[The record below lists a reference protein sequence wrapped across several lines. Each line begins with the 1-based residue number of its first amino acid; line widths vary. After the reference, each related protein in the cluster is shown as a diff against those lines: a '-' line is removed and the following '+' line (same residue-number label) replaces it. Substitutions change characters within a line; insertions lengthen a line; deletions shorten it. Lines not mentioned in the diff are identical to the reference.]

1 MSDSKNLPTHV
12 AVIMDGNGR
21 WAKTHNRPRDF
32 GHQRGAK
39 VLEKISLYANEIGIT
54 YMTVYA
60 FSTENWNRPDKEVKG
75 LMNLLRRY
83 LKGHIKDSNK
93 NNLKI
98 KVIGDTRALPEDIQ
112 ELIIQLEDI
121 TKDKNGMILNIAL
134 NYGGR
139 DEIIRGISKLLK
151 DVKSGKIEE
160 SQVDEVVFSR
170 YLDTAHMPDPD
181 LLIRTSGEQRLS
193 NFLTWQ
199 SAYSEFYFA
208 ECLWPDF
215 DEEEFDIAL
224 EVYKNRNRRF
234 GAIE

>member
-1 MSDSKNLPTHV
+1 MSDFKNLPTHV

-21 WAKTHNRPRDF
+21 WAQTHNRPRDF

-60 FSTENWNRPDKEVKG
+60 FSTENWSRPEKEVKG

-98 KVIGDTRALPEDIQ
+98 KIIGDARDLPEDIQ
-112 ELIIQLEDI
+112 DLITQLEDI

-139 DEIIRGISKLLK
+139 DEIIRGIHKLLG
-151 DVKSGKIEE
+151 DVANGTIDG
-160 SQVDEVVFSR
+160 SQVDEVMFSK
-170 YLDTAHMPDPD
+170 YLDTANTPDPD

-199 SAYSEFYFA
+199 SAYSEFYFTD
-208 ECLWPDF
+208 CLWPDF
-215 DEEEFDIAL
+215 SEDEFDNAL
-224 EVYKNRNRRF
+224 EVYKNRHRRF

>member
-1 MSDSKNLPTHV
+1 MKDNRNLPAHI

-21 WAKTHNRPRDF
+21 WAKSHNRPRDF

-39 VLEKISLYANEIGIT
+39 VLENISLYANKIGIT

-60 FSTENWNRPDKEVKG
+60 FSTENWNRPADEVKG

-98 KVIGDTRALPEDIQ
+98 KIIGDATDLPEDIQ
-112 ELIIQLEDI
+112 GLINTLEDI
-121 TKDKNGMILNIAL
+121 TKDKDGMILNIAL

-139 DEIIRGISKLLK
+139 DEIVRGIRKLLV
-151 DVKSGKIEE
+151 DVQNQSVDPSEINEE
-160 SQVDEVVFSR
+160 SFAK
-170 YLDTAHMPDPD
+170 YLDTASMPDPD
-181 LLIRTSGEQRLS
+181 LLIRTSGEERLS

-199 SAYSEFYFA
+199 SAYSEFYFTD
-208 ECLWPDF
+208 CLWPDF
-215 DEEEFDIAL
+215 SEEEFEKAL
-224 EVYKNRNRRF
+224 EVYQDRDRRF
-234 GAIE
+234 GAIK